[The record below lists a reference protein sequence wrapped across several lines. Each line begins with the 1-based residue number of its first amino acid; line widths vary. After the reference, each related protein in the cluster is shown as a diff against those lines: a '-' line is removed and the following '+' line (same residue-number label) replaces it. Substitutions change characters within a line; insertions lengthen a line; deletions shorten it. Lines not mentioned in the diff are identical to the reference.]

1 MAAGEPAVHEQIACG
16 RSPRI
21 GPAPSSPSRWQ
32 GWTVPDPGDR
42 IALRDVDEPT
52 LAALLREAVD
62 DAEPDEACPRLIDEP
77 PGWTGA
83 RREVFL
89 AYHRGARPDTGGT
102 ERTWAIV
109 VDGAVA
115 GAGRL
120 KAVRGE
126 AGALEAGVW
135 LGRRNRGMGV
145 GTQAL
150 ALLAERARGAG
161 ANVLVART
169 TTRNAAALGALR
181 AVKATLSLADA
192 GDQITARLPLDQ

>member
-1 MAAGEPAVHEQIACG
+1 V
-16 RSPRI
+16 
-21 GPAPSSPSRWQ
+21 
-32 GWTVPDPGDR
+32 TDPGDR

-62 DAEPDEACPRLIDEP
+62 DSEPDEACPRLIDDP
-77 PGWTGA
+77 PGWTVA
-83 RREVFL
+83 RREAFL
-89 AYHRGARPDTGGT
+89 AYHRGARPDPGGT

-120 KAVRGE
+120 KAVQGE
-126 AGALEAGVW
+126 AAALEAGVW
-135 LGRRNRGMGV
+135 LGGRYRGAGV

-161 ANVLVART
+161 GSVLVAHT
-169 TTRNAAALGALR
+169 TTRNAGALGALR
-181 AVKATLSLADA
+181 TVKATLSPADA
-192 GDQITARLPLDQ
+192 DEQITARLPLDQ

>member
-1 MAAGEPAVHEQIACG
+1 M
-16 RSPRI
+16 
-21 GPAPSSPSRWQ
+21 
-32 GWTVPDPGDR
+32 TDPGHR
-42 IALRDVDEPT
+42 IALRDVDEKT

-62 DAEPDEACPRLIDEP
+62 DAEPDEACPRLIDDP
-77 PGWTGA
+77 PGWTVA

-89 AYHRGARPDTGGT
+89 AYHRGARPDSDGT

-120 KAVRGE
+120 KVFRGE

-135 LGRRNRGMGV
+135 VGRRYRGAGV

-150 ALLAERARGAG
+150 VLLAERARGAG
-161 ANVLVART
+161 ASVLVAHT
-169 TTRNAAALGALR
+169 ATRNAAALGALR
-181 AVKATLSLADA
+181 SVKATLSPADT
-192 GDQITARLPLDQ
+192 GEQITARLPLDH